1 LYYNVVIAIHKDP
14 CMTTSTTSL
23 RIDKDLSERLQ
34 RLAEATGRPKSW
46 YIRQALDAYLSQE
59 EWMVAAIE
67 EGVRA
72 ADAGEFATEEEVRTV
87 FAKWGVEGG
96 TALDQASPDRSQ

>member
-1 LYYNVVIAIHKDP
+1 MA
-14 CMTTSTTSL
+14 TSTTSL

-59 EWMVAAIE
+59 EWMVKAIH
-67 EGVRA
+67 EGIRA
-72 ADAGEFATEEEVRTV
+72 AEAGEFASEEEVRAV
-87 FAKWGVEGG
+87 FARWGVDVEGSMDRTG
-96 TALDQASPDRSQ
+96 SPRSE